1 MKAPAYPDSLP
12 RTLQIAAKASH
23 HLMYV
28 LLVVVPLLGWAGV
41 TAFPALITLG
51 AYYLPAMPL
60 VPQSTDLA
68 AQLFGLHG
76 TLAIVLTVLLIG
88 HIGAAFRHM
97 FKKDGIFR
105 RMV

>member
-1 MKAPAYPDSLP
+1 
-12 RTLQIAAKASH
+12 
-23 HLMYV
+23 
-28 LLVVVPLLGWAGV
+28 
-41 TAFPALITLG
+41 
-51 AYYLPAMPL
+51 MPL
-60 VPQSTDLA
+60 IPQSTDLA